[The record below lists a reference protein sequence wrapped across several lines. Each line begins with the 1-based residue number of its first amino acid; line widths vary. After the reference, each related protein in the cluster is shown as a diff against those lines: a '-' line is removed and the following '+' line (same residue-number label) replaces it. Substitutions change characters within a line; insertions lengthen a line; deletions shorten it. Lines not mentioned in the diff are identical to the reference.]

1 MAMRELVEAECGG
14 ANPLMKLAG
23 HFTQDKA
30 LRQEGLRPGPWPPG
44 APASEAVSKPLGVAS
59 EDELVAEFLQDQNA
73 PLVSRAP
80 QTFKMDDLLAE
91 MQEIEQS
98 NFRQA
103 PQRGGSRVWWE
114 GSAPFSVH
122 RGPRGFHIW
131 MLLAL
136 GN

>member
-1 MAMRELVEAECGG
+1 MFDVSVSRSWALSLVE
-14 ANPLMKLAG
+14 
-23 HFTQDKA
+23 FISSSFSWQ
-30 LRQEGLRPGPWPPG
+30 
-44 APASEAVSKPLGVAS
+44 
-59 EDELVAEFLQDQNA
+59 LVAEFLQDQNA

-114 GSAPFSVH
+114 GRSPFSVQI
-122 RGPRGFHIW
+122 GPRGFHIW